1 MFISLKKNELEKK
14 VCKFLFLD
22 VLNTFYFGSF
32 QTQFVERIRQ
42 VIQQQ
47 KSEQKGRQIQLQQ
60 QQQMQQQLPGAV
72 STAGR
77 NKLTDLF

>member
-1 MFISLKKNELEKK
+1 
-14 VCKFLFLD
+14 
-22 VLNTFYFGSF
+22 
-32 QTQFVERIRQ
+32 VERIRQ

-77 NKLTDLF
+77 NKLTDLFLKMIS

>member
-1 MFISLKKNELEKK
+1 MDVHFIEKNELEKK
-14 VCKFLFLD
+14 VSKLRFFD
-22 VLNTFYFGSF
+22 VLNTLYFGSF

-77 NKLTDLF
+77 NKLTDL